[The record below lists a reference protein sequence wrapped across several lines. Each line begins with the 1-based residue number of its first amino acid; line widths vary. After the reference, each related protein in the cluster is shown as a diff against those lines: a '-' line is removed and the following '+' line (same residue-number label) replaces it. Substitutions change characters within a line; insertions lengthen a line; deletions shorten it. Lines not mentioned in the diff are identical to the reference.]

1 MNQLKKFR
9 DITLRTTIYSLFY
22 YGIRVEKLVT
32 NSLFWVLLASKG
44 LKNKI
49 ISIILRDIVFSGYL
63 RKKVF

>member
-1 MNQLKKFR
+1 M
-9 DITLRTTIYSLFY
+9 YSLFY